1 VVNGV
6 FAILE
11 LRRRGFRRRRVLM
24 QIGPGASVLTA
35 NNSYRGE
42 ATASAGKLVVRGSI
56 AIRL

>member
-6 FAILE
+6 FDILE
-11 LRRRGFRRRRVLM
+11 LRRRGFRRRRVVM

-42 ATASAGKLVVRGSI
+42 ATASAGKEC
-56 AIRL
+56 